1 MAKEKKECAKC
12 GKSHYCDEHHVLP
25 KEIFG
30 KGSTEPLCK
39 TCHDEY
45 HRFLGYKFTRKKNA
59 QPEEFYRKKWLL
71 WLTTLILIGI
81 FALVAS
87 QQS

>member
-12 GKSHYCDEHHVLP
+12 GKSHYCDEHHILP

-30 KGSTEPLCK
+30 EGETRSLCK

-45 HRFLGYKFTRKKNA
+45 HRFLGYKFTRRKNA
-59 QPEEFYRKKWLL
+59 QPEEFYLKNWVL
-71 WLTTLILIGI
+71 WIATITILGLFLF
-81 FALVAS
+81 FAS
-87 QQS
+87 